1 MDLHSDYHGFLGWQC
16 RLRKRSMRE
25 LEGRPTPGMTAGVHS
40 VSGGEEQSR
49 LNFLILHRDAADRTA
64 EFRHIVRKTPD
75 PSQWRKNGLRILC
88 ELHYQHQDEFRENLT
103 ALFALDSA
111 LAAALLEAG
120 QCRLKFAE
128 SSVEHGFDFDVRA
141 LSRDDEAFQATYWHN
156 HLFNA
161 ALPGGVQVLEFSPR
175 L

>member
-1 MDLHSDYHGFLGWQC
+1 MDQDEYQKFIGWQC

-25 LEGRPTPGMTAGVHS
+25 LEGRPTEGMTAGIYS

-49 LNFLILHRDAADRTA
+49 LNFLILHQDSADRTA
-64 EFRHIVRKTPD
+64 EFRNIVRKSQD
-75 PSQWRKNGLRILC
+75 PSQWRKNGLRILS
-88 ELHYQHQDEFRENLT
+88 ERHYQTDQGFRDGLT

-111 LAAALLEAG
+111 VAAALVEAG

-128 SSVEHGFDFDVRA
+128 NTIEHSFDFGVTV
-141 LSRDDEAFQATYWHN
+141 LPQNSEPYQATYWHN
-156 HLFNA
+156 HLFNP
-161 ALPGGVQVLEFSPR
+161 ALPGNVQILEFSPR